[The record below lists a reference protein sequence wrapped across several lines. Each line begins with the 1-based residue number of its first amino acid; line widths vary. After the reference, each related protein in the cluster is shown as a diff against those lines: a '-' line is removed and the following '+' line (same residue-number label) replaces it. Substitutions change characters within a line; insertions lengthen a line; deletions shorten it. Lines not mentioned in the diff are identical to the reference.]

1 MSITDA
7 KILVRKGEQFE
18 TASFLDAQTKSVTV
32 MMVAFSP
39 EYGLASTIK
48 IMASMEADVKVD
60 FAVEHFASLEGDAL
74 ESYKTVCIVG
84 FVLAGV
90 ITIDKIVTVLRKDF
104 KEERF
109 GFVCDL
115 VVQVALPVL
124 YFAIRLGQVIAS
136 REAISNT
143 VGLDGLSGVPWA
155 SRSVSLENKIDRF
168 RIGLDQFNEKLISEN
183 VMSIFYF
190 VHATS
195 TLFRLIFSTSA
206 HPRTAILVNTIGKAA
221 GDFWHWF
228 ILWLLVNF
236 GFVFLGIAQ
245 FGSKKEEFST
255 ILDTFETLWEMLL
268 GSMLGVYE
276 CISTYMHYHY
286 RRYTYTY
293 TYTYIYNIY
302 V

>member
-48 IMASMEADVKVD
+48 IMASMEADVSVD

-74 ESYKTVCIVG
+74 ESYKTICIVG

-90 ITIDKIVTVLRKDF
+90 ITIEKIVTVLGKDF
-104 KEERF
+104 KEERL
-109 GFVCDL
+109 GFVCDM

-136 REAISNT
+136 REAISKT
-143 VGLDGLSGVPWA
+143 VGVDGLSGVPWA

-195 TLFRLIFSTSA
+195 SLFRLIFQTSA
-206 HPRTAILVNTIGKAA
+206 HPRTAMLVNTIYMAA
-221 GDFWHWF
+221 ADLWHWIILF
-228 ILWLLVNF
+228 IFVNF
-236 GFVFLGIAQ
+236 SFVLLGMAQ
-245 FGSKKEEFST
+245 FGSELDEFSSFKT
-255 ILDTFETLWEMLL
+255 TFELLWEMLL
-268 GSMLGVYE
+268 GAMLGASE
-276 CISTYMHYHY
+276 CVCARVQRGGMGM
-286 RRYTYTY
+286 
-293 TYTYIYNIY
+293 